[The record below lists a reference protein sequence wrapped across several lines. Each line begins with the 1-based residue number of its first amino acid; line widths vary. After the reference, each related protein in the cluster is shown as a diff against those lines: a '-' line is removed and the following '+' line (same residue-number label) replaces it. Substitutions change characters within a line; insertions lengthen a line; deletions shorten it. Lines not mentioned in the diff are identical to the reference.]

1 MPENTSTN
9 PTPGAETP
17 AANTTTSPEPTTTR
31 SPGPWNKAQLAEM
44 SKSERLGLAA
54 QQTKYG
60 AALTR
65 QQILP
70 EQLTQYLVSI
80 TSTRNQTATVG
91 EANANAD
98 GASLSEAD
106 AKKLLVADIRKVQ
119 AIAKRRHARKTP
131 QELPKYL
138 VGTNVTES
146 RPAMEQG
153 SQTIL
158 NKLESDRLGLDTQFV
173 TNMTDHRKAYV
184 GGNVTQ
190 GSSEADA
197 QANRLARDAQI
208 ESIKDFRIEIQY
220 AIDAEYGP
228 GDPANAPVRREF
240 DLPVNRP
247 FNAVKRKS
255 A

>member
-1 MPENTSTN
+1 
-9 PTPGAETP
+9 
-17 AANTTTSPEPTTTR
+17 
-31 SPGPWNKAQLAEM
+31 M
-44 SKSERLGLAA
+44 SKAERICLAA
-54 QQTKYG
+54 KQDKYS
-60 AALTR
+60 AVLAR
-65 QQILP
+65 QQITP
-70 EQLTQYLVSI
+70 EQLTAYLASI
-80 TSTRNQTATVG
+80 ISTRNQTASVG
-91 EANANAD
+91 DANAVAE
-98 GASLSEAD
+98 GATLSEAD

-119 AIAKRRHARKTP
+119 AIAKRKHARKSP

-173 TNMTDHRKAYV
+173 TNMTAHRQAYV
-184 GGNVTQ
+184 GGKVTQ
-190 GSSEADA
+190 GASESDA
-197 QANRLARDAQI
+197 QKERLARDAQI
-208 ESIKDFRIEIQY
+208 EAIKDFRIEIQY

-228 GDPANAPVRREF
+228 GDPVNAPVRREF

-247 FNAVKRKS
+247 FNAVKRKG